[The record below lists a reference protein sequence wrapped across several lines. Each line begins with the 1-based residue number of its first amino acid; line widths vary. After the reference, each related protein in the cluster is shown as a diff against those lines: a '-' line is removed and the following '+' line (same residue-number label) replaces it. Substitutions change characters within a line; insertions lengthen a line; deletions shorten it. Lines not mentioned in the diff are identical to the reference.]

1 MKINT
6 LTNAAKVPFDVE
18 GYLMH
23 TSATLEVIHLC
34 LQPGQAIPPHSNPI
48 DIVACLVEGE
58 ATLQTDK
65 IQVKLELYAVVE
77 IEKDVER
84 GFTNN
89 GKSEARLLIMKK
101 F

>member
-23 TSATLEVIHLC
+23 TSASLEVIHLC

-101 F
+101 L

>member
-23 TSATLEVIHLC
+23 TSASLEVIHLC

>member
-1 MKINT
+1 MKLNT

-23 TSATLEVIHLC
+23 TSASLEVIHLC

-58 ATLQTDK
+58 ATLHTDK

-101 F
+101 L

>member
-23 TSATLEVIHLC
+23 TSATLELIHLC

-101 F
+101 L